1 MKKLIVSL
9 LALAI
14 ALGLAGCGGTGTVTI
29 PDLDVPGAG
38 PAGSSSADSADSS
51 SSSSEEGVN
60 EGRIGQRMS
69 TYFFD
74 FTVKSAAIVERDDYT
89 PAEGNALMDVYIE
102 VTNTFGDTLPMFDSD
117 FELWWG
123 DRYADED
130 QDKLAI
136 VLDALDEEG
145 APLEYDLEDGQT
157 LAYHYLYEV
166 PADVKSF
173 EVLYLEAFESDS
185 DDGEYGDAHFV
196 KFSI

>member
-1 MKKLIVSL
+1 MKKLIMSFM
-9 LALAI
+9 ALAI
-14 ALGLAGCGGTGTVTI
+14 VLGLVACGGSSVTI
-29 PDLDVPGAG
+29 PEPEAPAAG
-38 PAGSSSADSADSS
+38 GSSSSNSG
-51 SSSSEEGVN
+51 EEGVN
-60 EGRIGQRMS
+60 EGRIGQKMS

-89 PAEGNALMDVYIE
+89 PAEGYALMDVVIE
-102 VTNTFGDTLPMFDSD
+102 VKNTFGDTLPMYDSD

-136 VLDALDEEG
+136 VLDALDDEG
-145 APLEYDLEDGQT
+145 APLEYDLADGET
-157 LAYHYLYEV
+157 LTYHYLYEV
-166 PADVKSF
+166 PADVKDF

-196 KFSI
+196 KFSV